1 VSDIPPGTTAWIADC
16 TCGDRY
22 VAGHFGLG
30 PRAAAVTLARR
41 RGCADLVW
49 TPVVDVPADSGVRML
64 VSLGAILP
72 AEVIRSAA
80 RSAWVDCIAWIRAA
94 PPPSA
99 AAYDI
104 RIAEAYFT
112 GGGAEGIEEG
122 APLLD
127 IPERGPHPGRDVVL
141 SLGGVHSQALADEDL
156 GVALDVVLGAAGRA
170 FARRPDVSCTVLLPA
185 DLIDS
190 ARARPDAAA
199 LRFEAVAPGA
209 FHAHLAT
216 ASAAIVQ
223 PGLAG
228 PFEAFGAG
236 VPTAIT
242 LPFTW
247 TQLHQTLEFERRGL
261 LVLSQLATRFVDP
274 FRSASRDVSDEPAIT
289 AALVAAHRALTEA
302 DREEYSR
309 DLLAVAD
316 ASTTEALTV
325 ARRTFVRE
333 RLRLPSIADRLGAH

>member
-1 VSDIPPGTTAWIADC
+1 MSDIPPGTTAWIADC
-16 TCGDRY
+16 PCGDRY
-22 VAGHFGLG
+22 VAGHFGLA
-30 PRAAAVTLARR
+30 PRTAAATLARR

-49 TPVVDVPADSGVRML
+49 TPVAEVPVDSEVRML

-72 AEVIRSAA
+72 PEVIRAAA

-99 AAYDI
+99 AAYDV
-104 RIAEAYFT
+104 RIAEAYFA
-112 GGGAEGIEEG
+112 GGGARGIEEG

-127 IPERGPHPGRDVVL
+127 VPTRDATTEARVVL
-141 SLGGVHSQALADEDL
+141 SLGGVHSQALAEDDL
-156 GVALDVVLGAAGRA
+156 GVALDVVLQAAGRA
-170 FARRPDVSCTVLLPA
+170 FAHRPDLTCHVLLPA
-185 DLIDS
+185 DLISS
-190 ARARPDAAA
+190 AQARPETAA

-216 ASAAIVQ
+216 SSLAIVQ

-247 TQLHQTLEFERRGL
+247 TQLHQTLEFERSGL
-261 LVLSQLATRFVDP
+261 LVLSELAARFVAP
-274 FRSASRDVSDEPAIT
+274 FRSASRDVDDEPAIT
-289 AALVAAHRALTEA
+289 AALVAAHGALTDA

-309 DLLAVAD
+309 DLLTAAD
-316 ASTTEALTV
+316 PSATEALTA
-325 ARRTFVRE
+325 ARHAFVLD
-333 RLRLPSIADRLGAH
+333 RLRLPSIAERLGAH